1 MTPSQDKYFSTTQLA
16 KKLNRDAKDIFSL
29 LSDRGWIKRE
39 GKVWR
44 LSAKGEFEGGRYTQ
58 HEKFGEYIVWPEDI
72 KGHRLFNSETFNF
85 LTASQLGKP
94 YKIPAKRM
102 NLILSEL
109 GWIER
114 FHHGWKLTALGEAV
128 GGQQVEHESTGMPYA
143 QWPEQVRH
151 NLQFRA
157 TLEKLTLHNEHL
169 SKEADFFI
177 SSGCLCECLDGHQV
191 ESAALAEIDN
201 WLYIAGISHAY
212 RREIPTELDH
222 GTEKIKESIS
232 CDFYLPIGHIYI
244 EYWGQEKSPADI
256 QKKLA
261 RKEIY
266 QAANLKFIELNE
278 NDLSQLDDVMPK
290 LLLKHDVD
298 IY

>member
-1 MTPSQDKYFSTTQLA
+1 MAEHQGSSFSTTQLA
-16 KKLNRDAKDIFSL
+16 KKLNRDAKDVFSL
-29 LSDRGWIKRE
+29 LADRGWIKRE

-44 LSAKGEFEGGRYTQ
+44 LTSKGEFEGGRYTQ
-58 HEKFGEYIVWPEDI
+58 HEKFGEYIVWPDEVRE
-72 KGHRLFNSETFNF
+72 HRIFSSESFVF
-85 LTASQLGKP
+85 ITASQLGKI
-94 YKIPAKRM
+94 YKISAKRM
-102 NLILSEL
+102 NLLLAEM

-114 FHHGWKLTALGEAV
+114 YHHGWKLTALGIAV

-157 TLEKLTLHNEHL
+157 TIEKLTQHNEYL

-177 SSGCLCECLDGHQV
+177 TNGRLCECLDGHQV

-201 WLYIAGISHAY
+201 WLYVAGINHAY

-232 CDFYLPIGHIYI
+232 CDFYLPRGRIYI
-244 EYWGQEKSPADI
+244 EYWGQEKSASDI
-256 QKKLA
+256 QAKLA
-261 RKEIY
+261 KKEIY
-266 QAANLKFIELNE
+266 HAAGLKMIELNE
-278 NDLSQLDDVMPK
+278 SDLSQLDDVMPK
-290 LLLKHDVD
+290 LLLQHDVD

>member
-222 GTEKIKESIS
+222 GTERIKESIS